1 MKNKLFTQLGLLVVL
16 CLSIGWASA
25 QTQTSLLIGQV
36 KNGSGV
42 ITEQANAI
50 RVLKANLPANANVSD
65 IKLEYSEY
73 DQKYYLTAKV
83 ANDKITS
90 TAIQLAQNGNSILAM
105 AGPGVQLSCNGYNC
119 NDCRIKLSN
128 YRPVCNC
135 FQVSPPSDMR
145 CDMTSTITIT
155 L

>member
-1 MKNKLFTQLGLLVVL
+1 MKNKLFTQLGFVLVM
-16 CLSIGWASA
+16 CLTVAWASA

-36 KNGSGV
+36 KSGSGV

-50 RVLKANLPANANVSD
+50 RVLKANLPSNANVSD
-65 IKLEYSEY
+65 LKVEYSAY

-83 ANDKITS
+83 ENDKITS
-90 TAIQLAQNGNSILAM
+90 TGIQLAQNGNSILAM
-105 AGPGVQLSCNGYNC
+105 AGPGVQLTCTGFNC
-119 NDCRIKLSN
+119 NDCRIKISN

-135 FQVSPPSDMR
+135 FQSGPPTDSR